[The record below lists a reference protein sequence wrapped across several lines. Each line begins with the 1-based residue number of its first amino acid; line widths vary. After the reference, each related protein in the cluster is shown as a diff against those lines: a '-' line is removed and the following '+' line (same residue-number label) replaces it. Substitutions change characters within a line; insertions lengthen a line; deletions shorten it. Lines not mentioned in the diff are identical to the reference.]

1 MTEKPYDW
9 EEYAS
14 RAWVDEDKTC
24 EYGYPE
30 TCGKKAVFLIP
41 GGKPLPGAMFAC
53 REHVLEMAVTGYK
66 PKVIVRGEKPKNEPE
81 RACQE
86 DPEKQ

>member
-41 GGKPLPGAMFAC
+41 GGKLLPGAMFSC

-66 PKVIVRGEKPKNEPE
+66 PKVIARGEKPKDEPE
-81 RACQE
+81 KACQE
-86 DPEKQ
+86 NREKL